1 MKDNGVVNDKHI
13 DPILDRA
20 AKRPNEVDSARLE
33 AIADSIKASTRPVR
47 ALPPAWTLTLG
58 TALVAAAVAIAGAAR
73 VGFLGF
79 EKQSTLDRALIF
91 SMLAIFVW
99 LASTEFV
106 SQMIPG
112 SRHRVTPGALL
123 AAAIAALLAMFAL
136 LFHDYHMTQ
145 FVSLGLACLS
155 TGLLHAVPTALIC
168 WLVLRR
174 GFAVNSVAAGLAA
187 GTLGGLA
194 GLAMLELHCTDFEVL
209 HIMVWH
215 CAVVLVSGA
224 LGALVG
230 WALRFLPSRNA

>member
-1 MKDNGVVNDKHI
+1 MVNDKDI
-13 DPILDRA
+13 DQMLDRA
-20 AKRPNEVDSARLE
+20 AKRPDEVDSVRL
-33 AIADSIKASTRPVR
+33 AAVAASIKGSMRPVR
-47 ALPPAWTLTLG
+47 ALPAAWVLRLSM
-58 TALVAAAVAIAGAAR
+58 ALIVAVVAIAGAAR

-79 EKQSTLDRALIF
+79 EKQSTLERALIF
-91 SMLAIFVW
+91 SVLAVLVW
-99 LASTEFV
+99 LASREFV

-136 LFHDYHMTQ
+136 LFHDYHTTQ
-145 FVSLGLACLS
+145 FVSLGLGCLS
-155 TGLLHAVPTALIC
+155 TGLLHSVPTALIC

-194 GLAMLELHCTDFEVL
+194 GLAMLEFHCTDFEVL

-215 CAVVLVSGA
+215 CAVILVSGA
-224 LGALVG
+224 LGAFVG